1 MSTRVMSAEDLQRL
15 VFAKTAVVAGLEP
28 EEIGPDTTL
37 ESAGLDSSEAV
48 IVAMEIEEVIGIEL
62 DPGVFLRFANL
73 GEVADELTRLLN
85 ADQNVPPT

>member
-1 MSTRVMSAEDLQRL
+1 MSAEAIQRL
-15 VFAKTAVVAGLEP
+15 VFAKTAAVAGLEP
-28 EEIGPDTTL
+28 GEIGPDTTL

-73 GEVADELTRLLN
+73 GEVAEELARLLN
-85 ADQNVPPT
+85 GDNRE

>member
-1 MSTRVMSAEDLQRL
+1 MSAEDLQRL

-28 EEIGPDTTL
+28 GEIGPDTTL

-73 GEVADELTRLLN
+73 GEVAEELARLLN
-85 ADQNVPPT
+85 ADDQK